1 MRSAVFFGGGSL
13 LALEAGYCSGPL
25 KNIEFDAYYGVS
37 AGSICAASEAYLDT
51 TKLLEIL
58 AEIKDTSDIFV
69 TKDFPALAGDLA
81 FRAGAGIVMG
91 YKPLRALFAKYFPAG
106 SKPTKPVTIGRVQ
119 NNTMKLQHVTAMPDG
134 SFHTDN
140 DSLGTVTTLSEFLDA
155 LTCSCLTY
163 PIVDM
168 WVDSD
173 NKYWQDGGFRE
184 GGPVV
189 KAILDGSTELHICL
203 TGLFSTNCSFDN
215 TTGGDPVNCLTRT
228 LLGMANQ
235 NVVGSVNDA
244 IEDGIATIF
253 VYQAQGQGSSTVF
266 DQSDIQANI
275 KIGAT
280 ALPISGK
287 DLKIVD

>member
-1 MRSAVFFGGGSL
+1 MRSAVFFGGGSR
-13 LALEAGYCSGPL
+13 LAQEAGYLSGPL
-25 KNIEFDAYYGVS
+25 KGVVFDAYYGVS
-37 AGSICAASEAYLDT
+37 AGSICAAAESFLGTDQLIA
-51 TKLLEIL
+51 IL
-58 AEIKDTSDIFV
+58 GEIKDTSDIFA
-69 TKDFPALAGDLA
+69 TKDITALVGDLA
-81 FRAGAGIVMG
+81 FRSGAGIVMG

-106 SKPTKPVTIGRVQ
+106 SKPSKPVTIGRVQ

-134 SFHTDN
+134 TFHTDD
-140 DSLGTVTTLSEFLDA
+140 DSLGAVTSLSEFLDA

-168 WVDSD
+168 WVDSN

-203 TGLFSTNCSFDN
+203 TGLFSTNCDFDN

-244 IEDGIATIF
+244 VDDASLSIF
-253 VYQAQGQGSSTVF
+253 VYQAQGQGSSSVF
-266 DQSDIQANI
+266 DQLDIQANI
-275 KIGAT
+275 KIGAAVVAT
-280 ALPISGK
+280 PGSQ
-287 DLKIVD
+287 LKLVD